1 MEKQNN
7 FLTWLSLSPILLF
20 AWLSFT
26 AVLLIAINTVYPDA
40 LAWPF

>member
-7 FLTWLSLSPILLF
+7 FLTWLSLSPVLLF

-40 LAWPF
+40 LSWPF

>member
-1 MEKQNN
+1 MQDFVK
-7 FLTWLSLSPILLF
+7 WLSLSPVLLVLF
-20 AWLSFT
+20 LSAQ